1 MLEELHGI
9 QNQVV
14 QQLEILQKE
23 FVGPIQTLLGK
34 NKCSKSVEKKLLFSE
49 LELNN
54 LSSLNIKWLIAIRA
68 AQENVFY
75 IDNKNKVAVERH
87 HSLALLVE
95 FVNRMTTSYVKYF
108 ERIETCHSSYRK
120 AFDRRPRLQ
129 RYVDHICSEKYDGQI
144 SLDRLLEIPRTQ
156 VKSLLGLML
165 RLLVTRGWKGEQKND
180 LKRLNWFV
188 GMFSKTN
195 YMYVR

>member
-34 NKCSKSVEKKLLFSE
+34 NKRSKSVEKKLLFSE

-75 IDNKNKVAVERH
+75 IDNKNKYAVERAS
-87 HSLALLVE
+87 SLALLVD
-95 FVNRMTTSYVKYF
+95 FVKRMTRIFKSTSYIKYF
-108 ERIETCHSSYRK
+108 ERMEACHSSYRK

-129 RYVDHICSEKYDGQI
+129 RHVDF
-144 SLDRLLEIPRTQ
+144 TF
-156 VKSLLGLML
+156 VL
-165 RLLVTRGWKGEQKND
+165 RNMMAK
-180 LKRLNWFV
+180 
-188 GMFSKTN
+188 
-195 YMYVR
+195 